1 MNIFLNYLFIAIIIV
16 GCTPYGSP
24 KEEVKPV
31 KEYREEL
38 TTEYVER
45 IEKEKKETTEANRT
59 LKPKVKKAKYEDPLI
74 NIHELWWY
82 KQVRGK
88 KGEKTKSIVLKD
100 LYLKTLSHSNQVK
113 VFADIPVIR
122 STGIQDA
129 EGEFDPV
136 VYAEGGYNR
145 VNEPVGNVLKT
156 GNDNDFKENE
166 LYFEAG
172 VKKKFSPGTQLHIGE
187 KLQRIQNNSEFTDP
201 NAQSIAT
208 LSVSIIQPLLR
219 GAGIEYNESL
229 YRLAQIDSQ
238 IAEKE
243 FKRQLET
250 HLLEVTRAYW
260 GLYLT
265 QIGLMLR
272 QTMLENIEKIHR
284 EMKERSNFDALESEI
299 YHTEAAL
306 AFHRARI
313 IRAET
318 AVKNAQD
325 RLLALVNDPQY
336 VNQAI
341 SDLALLDIPFTKWA
355 DVDLNNS
362 LLLSIKNRPE
372 LEQAYLQ
379 IRSSTI
385 RLNMTKN
392 ELLPIL
398 DGIVEFAFTGLRA
411 DNDIGG
417 AFSDQFAG
425 GDPGARFGFRFEY
438 PIWNRKARARH
449 TRRQV
454 EKRQLI
460 NQFKTT
466 VENVL
471 FEVKVS
477 IREVETAYQE
487 FLARQKA
494 FIAAQKE
501 IDALKKRRVL
511 ETILQDSKGVS
522 SFLQAL
528 LQSQNNHLETQ
539 FQLVKSMIDYNLAI
553 TNLKRSEGTFL
564 AFEKIENVIEED
576 ENGLPVWR
584 TILRDYENKYGVHT
598 K

>member
-1 MNIFLNYLFIAIIIV
+1 MHKFFYYSLLALIIV

-24 KEEVKPV
+24 KEEVQPV
-31 KEYREEL
+31 QEYREEL
-38 TTEYVER
+38 TEDYVER
-45 IEKEKKETTEANRT
+45 VNNKYKEPEKKQKPQQKQQQVDIKPNRDS
-59 LKPKVKKAKYEDPLI
+59 LVD
-74 NIHELWWY
+74 IHKLWWY
-82 KQVRGK
+82 KKMHSEESK
-88 KGEKTKSIVLKD
+88 KAPVTLKD
-100 LYLKTLSHSNQVK
+100 LYVKTLNHSNQVK
-113 VFADIPVIR
+113 VFSDIPIIR
-122 STGIQDA
+122 STGIQEA

-136 VYAEGGYNR
+136 IYAEGGYNR

-156 GNDNDFKENE
+156 GDDNDFKENE

-172 VKKKFSPGTQLHIGE
+172 IKKKFSPGTEVQVSE

-201 NAQSIAT
+201 NPQSIAT

-229 YRLAQIDSQ
+229 YRLAKIDSK
-238 IAEKE
+238 IAKKE

-260 GLYLT
+260 ALYLAQASLT
-265 QIGLMLR
+265 LR
-272 QTMLENIEKIHR
+272 REMVKNIEDINR
-284 EMKERSNFDALESEI
+284 EIKQRSELDALQSEI
-299 YHTEAAL
+299 YHTESAL

-318 AVKNAQD
+318 VVKNSRD
-325 RLLALVNDPQY
+325 RLLTLINDPQY
-336 VNQAI
+336 I
-341 SDLALLDIPFTKWA
+341 YDSDTLVLGDIPFTKWN
-355 DVDLNNS
+355 DIELKKS
-362 LLLSIKNRPE
+362 LLQSMRNRPE

-379 IRSSTI
+379 IRASTI

-411 DNDIGG
+411 ENDMGG
-417 AFSDQFAG
+417 AIGDQFAG

-466 VENVL
+466 MENVL

-477 IREVETAYQE
+477 IREVETTYQE

-494 FIAAQKE
+494 FVAAQKE
-501 IDALKKRRVL
+501 INALKNRRVL
-511 ETILQDSKGVS
+511 ETVLQGNKGVS

-528 LQSQNNHLETQ
+528 LQSQNNYLETQ

-564 AFEKIENVIEED
+564 SFENIETVIEED
-576 ENGLPVWR
+576 ENGLPMWR
-584 TILRDYENKYGVHT
+584 TVINSYEDKYT
-598 K
+598 SK